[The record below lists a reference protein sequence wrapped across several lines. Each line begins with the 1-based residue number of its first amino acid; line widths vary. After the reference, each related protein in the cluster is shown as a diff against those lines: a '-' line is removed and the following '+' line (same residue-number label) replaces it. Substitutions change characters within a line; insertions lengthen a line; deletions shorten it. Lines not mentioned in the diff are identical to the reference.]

1 MPAPRA
7 ETCRSVAIMGGGQGR
22 ERAIGWYWPSR
33 LYRIGATVVGLVWI
47 FLGRPLESGAAWP
60 WLASGVALLALAWC
74 IPVVVVTATEVR
86 LVRRFTTIRWV
97 DVTMVF
103 QPAPGDPIRIRR
115 SDGKLFVLPGVGLD
129 RLPEILA
136 LATQDSAEPRA

>member
-1 MPAPRA
+1 MNLDELMQNVKPTLGPFADTLGPKL
-7 ETCRSVAIMGGGQGR
+7 IM
-22 ERAIGWYWPSR
+22 I
-33 LYRIGATVVGLVWI
+33 VGLVWI

>member
-1 MPAPRA
+1 
-7 ETCRSVAIMGGGQGR
+7 
-22 ERAIGWYWPSR
+22 
-33 LYRIGATVVGLVWI
+33 
-47 FLGRPLESGAAWP
+47 
-60 WLASGVALLALAWC
+60 
-74 IPVVVVTATEVR
+74 
-86 LVRRFTTIRWV
+86 
-97 DVTMVF
+97 MVF

>member
-1 MPAPRA
+1 MPARHGQKPA
-7 ETCRSVAIMGGGQGR
+7 VASRSWGAVRR

-33 LYRIGATVVGLVWI
+33 LSRIGATVVGLLWI

>member
-1 MPAPRA
+1 
-7 ETCRSVAIMGGGQGR
+7 
-22 ERAIGWYWPSR
+22 
-33 LYRIGATVVGLVWI
+33 
-47 FLGRPLESGAAWP
+47 
-60 WLASGVALLALAWC
+60 VALLALAWC